1 MSSDRGGEAVPIFI
15 YYLLAR
21 IFQWDMRGGTRARFS
36 AARLVRTDLE
46 KAWARHI
53 GETPKVNTVLL
64 LS

>member
-1 MSSDRGGEAVPIFI
+1 MSSDRGGEAVPLFI
-15 YYLLAR
+15 IYSP
-21 IFQWDMRGGTRARFS
+21 GSSSGTCARFS

-46 KAWARHI
+46 KAWTRHI